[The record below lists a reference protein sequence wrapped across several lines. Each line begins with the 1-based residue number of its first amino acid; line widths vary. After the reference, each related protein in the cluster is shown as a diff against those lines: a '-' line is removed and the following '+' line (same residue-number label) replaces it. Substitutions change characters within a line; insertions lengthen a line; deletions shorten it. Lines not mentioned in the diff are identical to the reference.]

1 MGLIVCERVLHLS
14 TQINCMKCPG
24 EIKQLLKVLYNLSA
38 SETEVMYF
46 LCNNEARASEIAEE
60 LGKDRSTVQRYLS
73 KLRTTGLLERE
84 SVVEEGKKGRHY
96 IYRVPDKEE
105 MKDKIRDKME
115 EWEDE
120 KMKVIKIICLNKIF
134 NIFNLKY

>member
-1 MGLIVCERVLHLS
+1 
-14 TQINCMKCPG
+14 MKCPG

-115 EWEDE
+115 EWEEE
-120 KMKVIKIICLNKIF
+120 KMQVLEDI
-134 NIFNLKY
+134 